1 MFEFVTRDTEKC
13 PSSLFTGVHI
23 EQVNVIESIRSF
35 LSEPTKLSNIH
46 EYR

>member
-23 EQVNVIESIRSF
+23 EQVKHEQ
-35 LSEPTKLSNIH
+35 SEGINATLIGWLDSN
-46 EYR
+46 